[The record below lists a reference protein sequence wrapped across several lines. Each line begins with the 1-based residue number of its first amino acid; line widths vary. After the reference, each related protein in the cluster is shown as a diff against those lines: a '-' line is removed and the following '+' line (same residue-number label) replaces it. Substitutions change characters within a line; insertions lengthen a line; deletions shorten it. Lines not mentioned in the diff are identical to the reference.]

1 MKFSCE
7 MTPRYKDIDRMGYV
21 HNSVYQVLFEE
32 GRIAMTA
39 STGYT
44 YGDLED
50 DGVLL
55 PISEAHYY
63 YKVPIFYQN
72 KIKVYIWINYIK
84 TFSMKIC
91 FRITKDDDKTIVA
104 EGYSIHAAV
113 DAATKEFTEVPQNA
127 ADLWGRYIEKEKIG
141 N

>member
-63 YKVPIFYQN
+63 YKVPIFYQD

>member
-1 MKFSCE
+1 MKFCCE

-32 GRIAMTA
+32 GRIAMTE

-50 DGVLL
+50 DGTLL
-55 PISEAHYY
+55 PISEAKYN
-63 YKVPIFYQN
+63 YKVPIFYQD

-91 FRITKDDDKTIVA
+91 FRITKDDDKTLVA
-104 EGYSIHAAV
+104 SGYSIHAAI
-113 DAATKEFTEVPQNA
+113 DAKTKDFAEVPEKTA
-127 ADLWGRYIEKEKIG
+127 ELWGRYIDKEQV
-141 N
+141 

>member
-63 YKVPIFYQN
+63 YKVPIFYQD

-127 ADLWGRYIEKEKIG
+127 ADLWGRYIEKE
-141 N
+141 

>member
-1 MKFSCE
+1 
-7 MTPRYKDIDRMGYV
+7 MGYV

>member
-63 YKVPIFYQN
+63 YKVPIFYQD

-84 TFSMKIC
+84 TYSMKIC